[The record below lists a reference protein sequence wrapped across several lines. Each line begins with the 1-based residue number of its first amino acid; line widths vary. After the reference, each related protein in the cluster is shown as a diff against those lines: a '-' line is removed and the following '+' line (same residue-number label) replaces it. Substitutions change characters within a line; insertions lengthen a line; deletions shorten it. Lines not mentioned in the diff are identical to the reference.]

1 MSIVLAVVFSGW
13 AISVACGAEK
23 VLDFREAKLNETPQ
37 GFRSALAGSG
47 APGEWRVLHDD
58 VPFGIASLS
67 PNGRNTARQPVV
79 AQLSRDPTDERFP
92 MLVYEDELFGDFTLT
107 TRFKLVDG
115 KVEQM
120 AGIAFR
126 IQDEL
131 NYYYIRASGLGNTFY
146 FCKIVDGQR
155 SAPVGNKIDIPAGV
169 WHEMTIECKGT
180 RIRATLNGK
189 EALPWLDDKS
199 FTMGKI
205 GYWTKSDSVS
215 YFHGTIIDYKPRQ
228 TLAQRLVKDAYKKYP
243 RLHGLKIYAPTLN
256 DGHQFNG

>member
-92 MLVYEDELFGDFTLT
+92 MLVY
-107 TRFKLVDG
+107 
-115 KVEQM
+115 
-120 AGIAFR
+120 
-126 IQDEL
+126 
-131 NYYYIRASGLGNTFY
+131 
-146 FCKIVDGQR
+146 
-155 SAPVGNKIDIPAGV
+155 
-169 WHEMTIECKGT
+169 
-180 RIRATLNGK
+180 
-189 EALPWLDDKS
+189 
-199 FTMGKI
+199 
-205 GYWTKSDSVS
+205 
-215 YFHGTIIDYKPRQ
+215 
-228 TLAQRLVKDAYKKYP
+228 
-243 RLHGLKIYAPTLN
+243 
-256 DGHQFNG
+256 